1 MTRTAAID
9 EKPLPLAEAARLLPK
24 RPNPATLWRWRT
36 KGVRGVRLV
45 TSMIGGRRYV
55 TPTALREF
63 NDAVTAAASRN
74 TEPSPIDSADEPPRA
89 RSAETSERLK
99 RDGLLSGRRK

>member
-1 MTRTAAID
+1 MPTATLID

-36 KGVRGVRLV
+36 KGVRGVRLK

-55 TPTALREF
+55 TRAALREF
-63 NDAVTAAASRN
+63 NEAVTAAASRN
-74 TEPSPIDSADEPPRA
+74 AEKVPAEREPVTKRQRP
-89 RSAETSERLK
+89 AETSRRL
-99 RDGLLSGRRK
+99 RQAGLIQ